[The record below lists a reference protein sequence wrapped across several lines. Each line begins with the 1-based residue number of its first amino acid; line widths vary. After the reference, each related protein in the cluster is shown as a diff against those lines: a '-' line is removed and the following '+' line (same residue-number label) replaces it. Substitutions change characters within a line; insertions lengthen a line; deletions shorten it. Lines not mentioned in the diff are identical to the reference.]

1 MGFRQS
7 RSSADTQRGRGLY
20 RPHFR
25 HGNRGGFLVAERLYL
40 DHAATTPVIA
50 AARAAV
56 AQGFER
62 WANPSS
68 PHAPGR
74 AARAVLEDARRRIA
88 TSLDW
93 DGEVILTSGASEAIQ
108 IAIGRA
114 KDADAVLL
122 TTVEHDAVR
131 RAGGASAYNIPVGDD
146 GVVAADALTGRLGAL
161 AAKRPLV
168 AIQTVNNE
176 TGVIQPLD
184 RLGPVVRAAGGILF
198 ADASQ
203 SAGKLPLPDADLIAI
218 SGHKLG
224 GPPGIGALLVR
235 DLASLEAS
243 GGQEQGYRSGTE
255 NLPGALGFAA
265 ALEAPHGWTQ
275 RADDLRAHC
284 DAAIE
289 AAGGDIVARNAPRFG
304 GIASY
309 RMPGVPSAAQLIQFD
324 MAGIAVSSG
333 SACSSGTLKSSQV
346 LAAMGWHAEPAGEV
360 IRVSFGP
367 ETSRADVY
375 RFVDC
380 WRRIAG
386 KGE

>member
-1 MGFRQS
+1 M
-7 RSSADTQRGRGLY
+7 GLY
-20 RPHFR
+20 RAGVP

-50 AARAAV
+50 AARAA
-56 AQGFER
+56 AAHGFER

-68 PHAPGR
+68 PHAAGR
-74 AARAVLEDARRRIA
+74 AARAALEDARRRIA
-88 TSLDW
+88 IALDW
-93 DGEVILTSGASEAIQ
+93 DGEIILTSGASEAI
-108 IAIGRA
+108 AIGMGRA
-114 KDADAVLL
+114 KADAVLMS
-122 TTVEHDAVR
+122 TVEHDAVR
-131 RAGGASAYNIPVGDD
+131 RAGGGDAYNIPVGDD
-146 GVVAADALTGRLGAL
+146 GLVAADALTGRLGAL
-161 AAKRPLV
+161 GAKSPLV

-184 RLGPVVRAAGGILF
+184 RLGAVVRDAGGILF

-203 SAGKLPLPDADLIAI
+203 SAGKLPLPDAPLIAL

-224 GPPGIGALLVR
+224 APPGIGALLVR
-235 DLASLEAS
+235 DLALLEAT

-255 NLPGALGFAA
+255 NLPGTLGLAA
-265 ALEAPHGWTQ
+265 ALEAPHGWVQ

-289 AAGGDIVARNAPRFG
+289 AAGGDVVARNSPRFG

-309 RMPGVPSAAQLIQFD
+309 RMPGVASSAQLIQFD
-324 MAGIAVSSG
+324 MAGIAVSAG

-346 LAAMGWHAEPAGEV
+346 LAAMGWHAEPASEV

-380 WRRIAG
+380 WRQIAG
-386 KGE
+386 KAA